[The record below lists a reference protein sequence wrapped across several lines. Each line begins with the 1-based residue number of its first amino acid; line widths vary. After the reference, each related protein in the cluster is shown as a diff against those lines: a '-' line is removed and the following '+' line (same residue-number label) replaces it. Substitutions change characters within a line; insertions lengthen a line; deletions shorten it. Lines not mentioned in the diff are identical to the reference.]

1 MKYHNHHLMSIRLP
15 RPTIS
20 RAYVRG
26 GRLSSDPLLLDSLE
40 TPQDAKTALE
50 FAASSLVEFGNGPW
64 LASVPIELAITGQIR
79 QMPDRRWVAGGIS
92 TNGLAIRLRTSK
104 RMLNDRVR
112 IGCFRYSFPIV
123 YSHCSAFWGDS
134 VHAARQLVESPDAQL
149 DFLVGDYLAGQ
160 SPSPHRL

>member
-40 TPQDAKTALE
+40 TPQDTKTALE

-64 LASVPIELAITGQIR
+64 LASTCDHGPNQAC
-79 QMPDRRWVAGGIS
+79 
-92 TNGLAIRLRTSK
+92 
-104 RMLNDRVR
+104 R
-112 IGCFRYSFPIV
+112 IGAGWAGEFPPMV
-123 YSHCSAFWGDS
+123 WRFVFG
-134 VHAARQLVESPDAQL
+134 RQSECQTIE
-149 DFLVGDYLAGQ
+149 FE
-160 SPSPHRL
+160 